1 MPQNNPRG
9 REPRVIR
16 VTRTSAARSAA
27 AMLWPGTNGI
37 SAPSKVN
44 DSVLGRARVSV
55 SAVRLRRRM
64 GHLRCEEACRIERG
78 KTDARLIARKPLS
91 DDMAGGWRK
100 SDTSAL
106 VTVRVEES
114 RHGRIRADEG
124 KVIGRERP
132 EPVICTDHPH
142 VAEDREQPD

>member
-1 MPQNNPRG
+1 
-9 REPRVIR
+9 
-16 VTRTSAARSAA
+16 A
-27 AMLWPGTNGI
+27 AMLCPGTNGI

-44 DSVLGRARVSV
+44 DSVRGRDRVSV

-64 GHLRCEEACRIERG
+64 GHLRCAGACRIERG
-78 KTDARLIARKPLS
+78 KTDARLIARKQLS
-91 DDMAGGWRK
+91 DDLAGGWRK
-100 SDTSAL
+100 SDTGAL

-114 RHGRIRADEG
+114 RHGRIGADEG

-142 VAEDREQPD
+142 